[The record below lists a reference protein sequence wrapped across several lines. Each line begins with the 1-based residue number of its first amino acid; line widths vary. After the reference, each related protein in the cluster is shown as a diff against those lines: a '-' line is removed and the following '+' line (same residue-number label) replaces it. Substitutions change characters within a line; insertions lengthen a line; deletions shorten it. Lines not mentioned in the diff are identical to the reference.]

1 MKNNY
6 LKLKLSILLQTVL
19 VTAITVLVG
28 GFLLNY
34 VIDGIYNDS
43 FAKAFVSG
51 SACKGGNC
59 DQSVLESYR

>member
-34 VIDGIYNDS
+34 VVDGIYNDS
-43 FAKAFVSG
+43 FAKTFVSTLM
-51 SACKGGNC
+51 ALHIKAGNL
-59 DQSVLESYR
+59 QS